1 MKLVSLEIFPKGN
14 NGWKS
19 EKLEFGCHITQLYGP
34 NGCGKTPIVQSIA
47 YCLGYPCVFRKDI
60 YERCNYA
67 VLEVETS
74 KGPLSLKRFFS
85 KDTDIAVKEP
95 TGTEQRFFDEDSYS
109 AYLFEWLGF
118 EPSTLVTVGSK
129 PTSAY
134 LSTLLPIF
142 YLDQDD
148 GYSRVYN
155 SPSNFIKDQLSE
167 MIRMIFRLP
176 VKNSF
181 DKKKA
186 RLQAKDVL
194 DYQDR
199 RVEALKK
206 QLDLAKHE
214 AREINKK
221 PEELRGEISGLNG
234 ELEQLKTSSVS
245 HDDTLAVFD
254 RIIAGHKST
263 IRNIDSEIA
272 RIQKRRSGIQRIIT
286 DIETEIETLNLNEEA
301 RRVFLSFSEIC
312 GSDNCHLFSQS
323 SDAYSKNLLYLKDQI
338 KDLERNSTLDDAVFE
353 QLKLQRTQV
362 ESVIKSIVD
371 ERNASIEKSEISALV
386 EVISGLKS
394 QIFELQ
400 SQLSE
405 LEKIESIEEKLFEV
419 KNERNTAY
427 EKYRA
432 MGTSNSSTPELMKL
446 RSNLGQLLV
455 KWVDKLRT
463 KNISKDISFV
473 DDFKPVLGSEN
484 VSQLK
489 GSTRIRVVLAYHA
502 ALFELIVKREDRPF
516 SFLILDTPKQHE
528 IHNDD
533 LDEYMIALKSL
544 SENNGIQVVFSTTE
558 YHYEGNELDIDWIPK
573 FPGDEQNMFLK
584 EVKFIDVNNI
594 T

>member
-14 NGWKS
+14 TGWKS
-19 EKLEFGCHITQLYGP
+19 EKLTFGSHITQLYGP
-34 NGCGKTPIVQSIA
+34 NGCGKTPLVQSIA
-47 YCLGYPCVFRKDI
+47 FCLGYPCVFRKDI
-60 YERCNYA
+60 YERCNFV
-67 VLEVETS
+67 VLDVETS
-74 KGPLSLKRFFS
+74 KGLLSLKRFFS
-85 KDTDIAVKEP
+85 KDTDIAVNEAS
-95 TGTEQRFFDEDSYS
+95 GIEQRFFDEDSYS
-109 AYLFEWLGF
+109 TYLFDWLGV

-148 GYSRVYN
+148 GYSKVYN

-167 MIRMIFRLP
+167 MIRMLFKLP

-194 DYQDR
+194 DYQDK

-206 QLDLAKHE
+206 QLDLAKYE

-221 PEELRGEISGLNG
+221 PEELRSEINGLNG
-234 ELEQLKTSSVS
+234 ELEQLKTSSTS

-254 RIIAGHKST
+254 RIIAGHKVT
-263 IRNIDSEIA
+263 IRNIDSEISG
-272 RIQKRRSGIQRIIT
+272 IQRRRSGIQRIIA

-312 GSDNCHLFSQS
+312 GSDNCQLFSQS

-338 KDLERNSTLDDAVFE
+338 KDLERNSRLDEVVFE
-353 QLKLQRTQV
+353 QLKSQRTQV

-386 EVISGLKS
+386 EVISELKS

-405 LEKIESIEEKLFEV
+405 LDKLESLEQKLFEI
-419 KNERNTAY
+419 KNERNSAY

-432 MGTSNSSTPELMKL
+432 MGTSNSSSPELLKL
-446 RSNLGQLLV
+446 RSRLGQLLI
-455 KWVDKLRT
+455 KWVDRLRT
-463 KNISKDISFV
+463 KNISKDISFT
-473 DDFKPVLGSEN
+473 DDFKPVLGAEN

-502 ALFELIVKREDRPF
+502 ALFELIVERDDRPF
-516 SFLILDTPKQHE
+516 AFLILDTPKQHE

-533 LDEYMIALKSL
+533 LNEYMTALKL
-544 SENNGIQVVFSTTE
+544 LAEKYDIQVVFSTTE
-558 YHYEGNELDIDWIPK
+558 YHYEGNRLDRDWIPK
-573 FPGDEQNMFLK
+573 FPGKEQDMFLRQND
-584 EVKFIDVNNI
+584 EIDI
-594 T
+594 RTES

>member
-1 MKLVSLEIFPKGN
+1 M
-14 NGWKS
+14 
-19 EKLEFGCHITQLYGP
+19 
-34 NGCGKTPIVQSIA
+34 
-47 YCLGYPCVFRKDI
+47 
-60 YERCNYA
+60 
-67 VLEVETS
+67 
-74 KGPLSLKRFFS
+74 
-85 KDTDIAVKEP
+85 
-95 TGTEQRFFDEDSYS
+95 
-109 AYLFEWLGF
+109 
-118 EPSTLVTVGSK
+118 
-129 PTSAY
+129 
-134 LSTLLPIF
+134 
-142 YLDQDD
+142 
-148 GYSRVYN
+148 
-155 SPSNFIKDQLSE
+155 
-167 MIRMIFRLP
+167 
-176 VKNSF
+176 
-181 DKKKA
+181 
-186 RLQAKDVL
+186 
-194 DYQDR
+194 
-199 RVEALKK
+199 
-206 QLDLAKHE
+206 
-214 AREINKK
+214 
-221 PEELRGEISGLNG
+221 
-234 ELEQLKTSSVS
+234 
-245 HDDTLAVFD
+245 
-254 RIIAGHKST
+254 
-263 IRNIDSEIA
+263 
-272 RIQKRRSGIQRIIT
+272 
-286 DIETEIETLNLNEEA
+286 
-301 RRVFLSFSEIC
+301 
-312 GSDNCHLFSQS
+312 
-323 SDAYSKNLLYLKDQI
+323 
-338 KDLERNSTLDDAVFE
+338 
-353 QLKLQRTQV
+353 
-362 ESVIKSIVD
+362 D

-463 KNISKDISFV
+463 INISKDISFV